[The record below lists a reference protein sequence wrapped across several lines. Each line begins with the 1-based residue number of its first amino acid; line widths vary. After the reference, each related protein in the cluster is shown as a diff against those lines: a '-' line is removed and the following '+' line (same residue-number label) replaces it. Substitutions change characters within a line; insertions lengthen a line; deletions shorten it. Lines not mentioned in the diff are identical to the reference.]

1 MHKLVLLAI
10 GVCPLA
16 SVGLLSLFKGG
27 AMAEKK
33 DATYDR
39 LIKVGLQDPFIRGIA
54 GVVVIATAASIAIST
69 LGSGTKAIITI
80 ALSLLFGVVLVVL
93 RALMKYADSTFVRI
107 ICFGSSAVIM
117 TVFLVFTVLLVPAA
131 VVCWPQPYAHL
142 LSLPNCELAAIENVT
157 SEKPFTPV
165 AYTGTGIT
173 HNPDNNKYL
182 VLVFYRV
189 DRKQDAER
197 IVGALQT
204 AGYRSDAIQSSLDE
218 VLAPDKRPGT
228 TLIKTTALARPIV
241 ADVSTV
247 VRYAIPAKASY
258 MSLFPD
264 DAPLRQG
271 NIQISL
277 F

>member
-1 MHKLVLLAI
+1 
-10 GVCPLA
+10 
-16 SVGLLSLFKGG
+16 
-27 AMAEKK
+27 MAKK
-33 DATYDR
+33 RDATYDR

-69 LGSGTKAIITI
+69 LGTGAKAIITI

-93 RALMKYADSTFVRI
+93 RALMKYVDSSFVRI
-107 ICFGSSAVIM
+107 VCFASSAVIM

-131 VVCWPQPYAHL
+131 IISWPQPYAQL
-142 LSLPNCELAAIENVT
+142 LSLPNCALAQIEAAI
-157 SEKPFTPV
+157 EKPFTPV
-165 AYTGTGIT
+165 VYTGTGIT
-173 HNPDNNKYL
+173 HNADNNKYL
-182 VLVFYRV
+182 VLVFYRPE
-189 DRKQDAER
+189 RKQDAER

-204 AGYRSDAIQSSLDE
+204 AGYRSDAVQSSLDE
-218 VLAPDKRPGT
+218 VIAPDKRPGT

-247 VRYAIPAKASY
+247 LRYAIPAKASY
-258 MSLFPD
+258 ISLFPD
-264 DAPLRQG
+264 DAALRQG

>member
-16 SVGLLSLFKGG
+16 SVGLLSLIKGG

-107 ICFGSSAVIM
+107 ICFGSSAVIRRYSWSSRY
-117 TVFLVFTVLLVPAA
+117 FS
-131 VVCWPQPYAHL
+131 CQRL
-142 LSLPNCELAAIENVT
+142 LSVGRSHTRTSLA
-157 SEKPFTPV
+157 SP
-165 AYTGTGIT
+165 
-173 HNPDNNKYL
+173 
-182 VLVFYRV
+182 
-189 DRKQDAER
+189 
-197 IVGALQT
+197 T
-204 AGYRSDAIQSSLDE
+204 A
-218 VLAPDKRPGT
+218 
-228 TLIKTTALARPIV
+228 
-241 ADVSTV
+241 
-247 VRYAIPAKASY
+247 
-258 MSLFPD
+258 
-264 DAPLRQG
+264 
-271 NIQISL
+271 N
-277 F
+277 

>member
-1 MHKLVLLAI
+1 
-10 GVCPLA
+10 
-16 SVGLLSLFKGG
+16 
-27 AMAEKK
+27 MAKK
-33 DATYDR
+33 RDATYDR

-93 RALMKYADSTFVRI
+93 RALMKYADSTFVRVV
-107 ICFGSSAVIM
+107 CFGSSAVIM

-131 VVCWPQPYAHL
+131 VICWPQPYAHL
-142 LSLPNCELAAIENVT
+142 LSLPNCALAKIEAT
-157 SEKPFTPV
+157 IEKPFTPV
-165 AYTGTGIT
+165 AYSGTGIT
-173 HNPDNNKYL
+173 HNADNNKYL
-182 VLVFYRV
+182 VLVFYRPE
-189 DRKQDAER
+189 RKQDAER

-204 AGYRSDAIQSSLDE
+204 AGYRSDGVQSSLDE

-228 TLIKTTALARPIV
+228 TLIKTTTLARPIV
-241 ADVSTV
+241 ADVSAV

-258 MSLFPD
+258 IFLFPD

-271 NIQISL
+271 NIQMSL